1 MDLPPEFIHLYI
13 SNCISTC
20 EQIKDKYM
28 QVHDAKRRASRYE
41 APGLG
46 LTCRFFPPEPPGPA
60 GLRLPPVADPKQ
72 DHQRPGPLH
81 RGPGLLHRV
90 QPHPR
95 SCRPLPPA
103 QDPGH
108 RRDPRRGQ
116 THQIR
121 TAGLVERER
130 CKCFLFPRSTNGTN
144 SSAFYSDLYF
154 ENQFVHLLN
163 SESEVVCV
171 SSAHSDWSEPDPV
184 SEAGPAH
191 AFRCKLTPGLAR
203 C

>member
-1 MDLPPEFIHLYI
+1 MTTAVDLPPEFIHLYI

-28 QVHDAKRRASRYE
+28 QVRERAAGYGTKCRV
-41 APGLG
+41 LG
-46 LTCRFFPPEPPGPA
+46 LTRRFCPPEPPGPA
-60 GLRLPPVADPKQ
+60 GLRLPAVADPKQ

-95 SCRPLPPA
+95 SRRPLPPA

-108 RRDPRRGQ
+108 RRDPHRGQ
-116 THQIR
+116 SHQI
-121 TAGLVERER
+121 TSSEPPEPER
-130 CKCFLFPRSTNGTN
+130 CKYVSCFPEAQTNRTN

-154 ENQFVHLLN
+154 ENHFFPLLN
-163 SESEVVCV
+163 SWSLKLFV
-171 SSAHSDWSEPDPV
+171 SSAHCDWSELDPV
-184 SEAGPAH
+184 SEAGPSYG
-191 AFRCKLTPGLAR
+191 GLA
-203 C
+203 